1 MKKRFTSS
9 IALLAIMI
17 LAGSVSARET
27 KKETLKIESDKPIS
41 VVLKMTQ
48 TGGKVVLKGSN
59 KKDELQVS
67 FSSESGASVSQSG
80 NTITIEGQQK
90 PSTYTVMLPRGG
102 DSVEVEINGTKHT
115 IRKGY
120 NSDDR
125 IEFEIQ

>member
-1 MKKRFTSS
+1 MKRRFTSS

-41 VVLKMTQ
+41 LVLKMTQ